1 MVSDY
6 QVDTRLSL
14 SDFGHLT
21 EMNQLTDKNVN
32 FMDLLSLAHFSLRLD
47 IRK

>member
-6 QVDTRLSL
+6 QIVMRLPL

>member
-1 MVSDY
+1 
-6 QVDTRLSL
+6 
-14 SDFGHLT
+14 LT